1 MLFRSIEEASSEW
14 KHEKELLEK
23 QLGMAK
29 SQIDDNKKLYESLK
43 SIIDR
48 TEAKINPEEIQ
59 DQVHLLEA
67 NKV

>member
-1 MLFRSIEEASSEW
+1 
-14 KHEKELLEK
+14 
-23 QLGMAK
+23 MAK

>member
-1 MLFRSIEEASSEW
+1 
-14 KHEKELLEK
+14 
-23 QLGMAK
+23 MAK

-59 DQVHLLEA
+59 DQDDKTDTYA
-67 NKV
+67 CD